1 MLTNLSLKFYHFNE
15 LYKNGY
21 TLDMVFLLKLAEQD
35 IDIQSLCVESPKLKA
50 LYQGI
55 YRKGLIT
62 EDNKLTLAGKEV
74 LQLLN
79 KKDDEEI
86 VLKKKSVVEDD
97 FNIWWKTFPGTDT
110 FVHNGISFAG
120 TRSLRAK
127 KDECKIKLNKILA
140 EGEYTI
146 EELVQALEY
155 EVLQKKENSVKTK
168 TNKLSFMQNSLTYL
182 NQRTF
187 EPFIELVRE
196 GHKVVKEHVIIGG
209 TDI

>member
-1 MLTNLSLKFYHFNE
+1 MNLSLEFYHFSE

-21 TLDMVFLLKLAEQD
+21 TLDMVFLLKLAEEDVD
-35 IDIQSLCVESPKLKA
+35 IKLLCEESPKLKA

-55 YRKGLIT
+55 YRKGLLT
-62 EDNKLTLAGKEV
+62 DDNKLTLAGKAV
-74 LQLLN
+74 LQLLD
-79 KKDDEEI
+79 KKEENV

-110 FVHNGISFAG
+110 FVHNGVSFAG

-127 KDECKIKLNKILA
+127 KDECKVKLNKILA

-146 EELVQALEY
+146 EELVQAIEY
-155 EVLQKKENSVKTK
+155 EVLQKKENSVKTS
-168 TNKLSFMQNSLTYL
+168 TNKLSYMQNSLTYL

-196 GHKVVKEHVIIGG
+196 GHKIVKEHVAIGS

>member
-1 MLTNLSLKFYHFNE
+1 MTNLSLKFYHFNE

-21 TLDMVFLLKLAEQD
+21 TLDMVFLLKLAED
-35 IDIQSLCVESPKLKA
+35 DVDVKTLCEESAKLKV
-50 LYQGI
+50 LYQGMF
-55 YRKGLIT
+55 RKGLIT
-62 EDNKLTLAGKEV
+62 EDNVITLAGKEV

-79 KKDDEEI
+79 KEDESNI
-86 VLKKKSVVEDD
+86 VLKKKKAVEDD

-110 FVHNGISFAG
+110 FIHNGVSFAG
-120 TRSLRAK
+120 TRSLRTK
-127 KDECKIKLNKILA
+127 KDECKVKLNKILA

>member
-1 MLTNLSLKFYHFNE
+1 MNLSLEFYHFSE

-21 TLDMVFLLKLAEQD
+21 TLDMVFLLKLAEEDVD
-35 IDIQSLCVESPKLKA
+35 IKLLCEESPKLKA

-55 YRKGLIT
+55 YRKGLLT
-62 EDNKLTLAGKEV
+62 DDNKLTLAGKAV
-74 LQLLN
+74 LQLLD
-79 KKDDEEI
+79 KKEENV

-110 FVHNGISFAG
+110 FVHNGVSFAG

-127 KDECKIKLNKILA
+127 KDECKLKLNKILA

-146 EELVQALEY
+146 EELVQAIEY
-155 EVLQKKENSVKTK
+155 EVLQKKENSVKTS
-168 TNKLSFMQNSLTYL
+168 TNKLSYMQNSLTYL

-196 GHKVVKEHVIIGG
+196 GHKIVKEHVATGS

>member
-1 MLTNLSLKFYHFNE
+1 MNLSLEFYHFSE

-21 TLDMVFLLKLAEQD
+21 TLDMVFLLKLAEEDVD
-35 IDIQSLCVESPKLKA
+35 IKLLCEESPKLKA

-55 YRKGLIT
+55 YRKGLLT
-62 EDNKLTLAGKEV
+62 DDNKLTLAGKAV
-74 LQLLN
+74 LELLN
-79 KKDDEEI
+79 KKEENV

-110 FVHNGISFAG
+110 FVHNGVSFAG

-127 KDECKIKLNKILA
+127 KDECKLKLNKILA

-146 EELVQALEY
+146 EELVQAIEY
-155 EVLQKKENSVKTK
+155 EVLQKKENSVKTN
-168 TNKLSFMQNSLTYL
+168 TNKLSYMQNSLTYL

-196 GHKVVKEHVIIGG
+196 GHKIVKEHVAIGS

>member
-1 MLTNLSLKFYHFNE
+1 MNLSLEFYHFSE

-21 TLDMVFLLKLAEQD
+21 TLDMVFLLKLAEEDVD
-35 IDIQSLCVESPKLKA
+35 IKLLCEESPKLKA

-55 YRKGLIT
+55 YRKGLLT
-62 EDNKLTLAGKEV
+62 DDNKLTLAGKAV
-74 LQLLN
+74 LQLLD
-79 KKDDEEI
+79 KKEENV

-110 FVHNGISFAG
+110 FVHNGVSFAG

-127 KDECKIKLNKILA
+127 KDECKLKLNKILA

-146 EELVQALEY
+146 EELVQAIEY
-155 EVLQKKENSVKTK
+155 EVLQKKENSVKTS
-168 TNKLSFMQNSLTYL
+168 TNKLSYMQNSLTYL

-196 GHKVVKEHVIIGG
+196 GHKIVKEHVAIGS

>member
-1 MLTNLSLKFYHFNE
+1 MNLSLEFYHFSE

-21 TLDMVFLLKLAEQD
+21 TLDMVFLLKLAEEDVD
-35 IDIQSLCVESPKLKA
+35 IKLLCAESPKLGA

-55 YRKGLIT
+55 YRKGLLT
-62 EDNKLTLAGKEV
+62 EDNKLTLAGKAV
-74 LQLLN
+74 LELLN
-79 KKDDEEI
+79 KKEENV

-110 FVHNGISFAG
+110 FVHNGVSFAG

-127 KDECKIKLNKILA
+127 KDECKLKLNKILA

-146 EELVQALEY
+146 EELVQAIEY
-155 EVLQKKENSVKTK
+155 EVLQKKENSVKTS
-168 TNKLSFMQNSLTYL
+168 TNKLSYMQNSLTYL

-196 GHKVVKEHVIIGG
+196 GHKIVKEHVITGS

>member
-1 MLTNLSLKFYHFNE
+1 MNLSLEFYHFSE

-21 TLDMVFLLKLAEQD
+21 TLDMVFLLKLAEEDVD
-35 IDIQSLCVESPKLKA
+35 IKLLCEESPKLKA

-55 YRKGLIT
+55 YRKGLLT
-62 EDNKLTLAGKEV
+62 DDNKLTLAGKAV
-74 LQLLN
+74 LQLLD
-79 KKDDEEI
+79 KKEENV

-110 FVHNGISFAG
+110 FVHNGVSFAG

-127 KDECKIKLNKILA
+127 KDECKLKLNKILA

-146 EELVQALEY
+146 EELVQAIEY
-155 EVLQKKENSVKTK
+155 EVLQKKENSVKTN
-168 TNKLSFMQNSLTYL
+168 TNKLSYMQNSLTYL

-196 GHKVVKEHVIIGG
+196 GHKIVKEHVATGS

>member
-1 MLTNLSLKFYHFNE
+1 MQSLKFYHFNE

-21 TLDMVFLLKLAEQD
+21 TLDMVFLLKLAED
-35 IDIQSLCVESPKLKA
+35 DVDVKTLCEESAKLKV
-50 LYQGI
+50 LYQGMF
-55 YRKGLIT
+55 RKGLIT
-62 EDNKLTLAGKEV
+62 EDNVITLAGKEV

-79 KKDDEEI
+79 KEDESNI
-86 VLKKKSVVEDD
+86 VLKKKKAVEDD

-110 FVHNGISFAG
+110 FIHNGVSFAG
-120 TRSLRAK
+120 TRSLRTK
-127 KDECKIKLNKILA
+127 KDECKVKLNKILA